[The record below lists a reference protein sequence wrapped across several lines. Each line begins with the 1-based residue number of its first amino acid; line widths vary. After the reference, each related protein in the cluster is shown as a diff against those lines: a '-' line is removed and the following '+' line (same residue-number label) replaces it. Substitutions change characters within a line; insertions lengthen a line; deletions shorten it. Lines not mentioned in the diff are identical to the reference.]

1 MQQIKIENIIKVSSN
16 KIYAG
21 AHWRER
27 SKLKENYLWLTK
39 SPFKKLK
46 PVSGKVDLDFQFFF
60 ASRALD
66 SSNLGYMAKMIEDC
80 LVTYGILQD
89 DSIKYVGQI
98 SLESFKSK
106 EKDQD
111 YCILTLNEK
120 TIL

>member
-27 SKLKENYLWLTK
+27 SKLKESYLWLTK

-46 PVSGKVDLDFQFFF
+46 PVNGKVDLDFQFFF
-60 ASRALD
+60 ASRPLD

>member
-27 SKLKENYLWLTK
+27 SKLKESYLWLTK

-46 PVSGKVDLDFQFFF
+46 PVNGKVDLDFQFFF
-60 ASRALD
+60 ASRPLD

-80 LVTYGILQD
+80 LVTYEILQD
-89 DSIKYVGQI
+89 DSIKYVGRI
-98 SLESFKSK
+98 SLESSKSK